1 MFAIFNKYCKVP
13 CTIRVVWRSIN
24 GFSIFFFSFMKTHDK
39 GNLLK
44 IDYYNEIFH
53 FARSEECKIMNE
65 NTQTKLRTKESI

>member
-1 MFAIFNKYCKVP
+1 
-13 CTIRVVWRSIN
+13 
-24 GFSIFFFSFMKTHDK
+24 MKTHDK